1 MDFDPYKWA
10 ENSES
15 DDNSSFTDFFISNS
29 KSISDEA
36 INSDEGMSEDA
47 ELTNLFDTH
56 GPVLQRPHNKEKNRS
71 NPNSI
76 LVDFL
81 NII

>member
-29 KSISDEA
+29 KSISDDA
-36 INSDEGMSEDA
+36 VNSDEGMSEDA
-47 ELTNLFDTH
+47 ELTNPFDNPD
-56 GPVLQRPHNKEKNRS
+56 PVLQRPPNKEKNKSNS
-71 NPNSI
+71 NPKRI
-76 LVDFL
+76 
-81 NII
+81 

>member
-29 KSISDEA
+29 KSISDDA
-36 INSDEGMSEDA
+36 INSDGGMSEDA
-47 ELTNLFDTH
+47 ELTNLFDNH
-56 GPVLQRPHNKEKNRS
+56 GHILQKPKNKEKNRS
-71 NPNSI
+71 NPTSN
-76 LVDFL
+76 LVYF
-81 NII
+81 